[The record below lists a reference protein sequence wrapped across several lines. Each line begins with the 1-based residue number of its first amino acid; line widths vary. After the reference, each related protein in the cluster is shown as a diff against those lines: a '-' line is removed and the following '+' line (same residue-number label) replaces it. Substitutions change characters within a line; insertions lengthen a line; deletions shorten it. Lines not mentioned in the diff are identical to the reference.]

1 MTKVNKWTLGLAA
14 VGLVS
19 LPAVVQAE
27 EKPNQLLTALSSTTI
42 SGYVNTSAH
51 WNPGTGNANPPG
63 YAYNTPAKQDG
74 FNVNV
79 VDITLEKPLDEG
91 TWSAGYKVELWFGP
105 DAAVLGNNISLGGG
119 GNDVSLKQAY
129 VALRAPVGNG
139 IDIKI
144 GTWDTIIGYEV
155 ANAGGNPNYTRS
167 WGYTLEPTSQ
177 SGVLAS
183 YQINK
188 AIGVTAG
195 IANLWSPGIGGG
207 VSRSPRSESDKSYLG
222 AVTLTAPDSFGP
234 LAGSALYAGIV
245 DGYNTT
251 LMNDATSYYLGGTL
265 ATPIKQLKVGA
276 AWDYLRLHDN
286 SFGPGGYAQT
296 IALYASVQATEKLS
310 FHFRGEWVDITDAW
324 ASGGRKNNT
333 FVLNSEDSSA
343 TFVPSGLG
351 AGIPSEAIALTGTI
365 QYDLWANVLTRLE
378 VRWDTATSSP
388 RPFGGSSTGPRGSI
402 TIDEGEGGS
411 STFSNSHGGH
421 LKNSVLVAANVIYK
435 F

>member
-19 LPAVVQAE
+19 LPAMVQAE

-42 SGYVNTSAH
+42 SGYVDTSAQ
-51 WNPGTGNANPPG
+51 WTLGSGNANPPP
-63 YAYNTPAKQDG
+63 YSYNTPAKQDG

-105 DAAVLGNNISLGGG
+105 NASGLGNDSGLSDTG
-119 GNDVSLKQAY
+119 GNDVALKQGY

-155 ANAGGNPNYTRS
+155 ANSGSNPNYTRS
-167 WGYTLEPTSQ
+167 YGYTIEPTSQ

-183 YQINK
+183 YQVSKVVGISG
-188 AIGVTAG
+188 GV
-195 IANLWSPGIGGG
+195 ANLWSPGIGGG
-207 VSRSPRSESDKSYLG
+207 VERSPRSESKKTYLG
-222 AVTLTAPDSFGP
+222 AITLTAPDSFGDF
-234 LAGSALYAGIV
+234 AGSALYAGVV
-245 DGYNTT
+245 DGYNTAVE
-251 LMNDATSYYLGGTL
+251 NDVTSYYLGATL
-265 ATPIKQLKVGA
+265 ATPIKALKVGA
-276 AWDYLRLHDN
+276 AWDYLVGHDN
-286 SFGPGGYAQT
+286 SFVAAGNVRANGGYAQS

-310 FHFRGEWVDITDAW
+310 LHARGEWFKSSLGDDVTAPPANIQT
-324 ASGGRKNNT
+324 
-333 FVLNSEDSSA
+333 SE
-343 TFVPSGLG
+343 
-351 AGIPSEAIALTGTI
+351 IWALTGTL

-378 VRWDTATSSP
+378 IRWDHISGGD
-388 RPFGGSSTGPRGSI
+388 RFGGNNLNNGSG
-402 TIDEGEGGS
+402 TASKQDE
-411 STFSNSHGGH
+411 
-421 LKNSVLVAANVIYK
+421 VIIAANVIYK